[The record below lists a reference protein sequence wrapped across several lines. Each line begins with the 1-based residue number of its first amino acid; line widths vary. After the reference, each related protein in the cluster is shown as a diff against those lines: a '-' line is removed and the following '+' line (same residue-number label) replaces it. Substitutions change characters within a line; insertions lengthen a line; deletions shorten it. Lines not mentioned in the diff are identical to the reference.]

1 MPIDRTATAAMACL
15 LACTAPVEPDCL
27 LPSDTSPLPTELR
40 EASGATFTADGTL
53 WVIADSGPAVLY
65 AVSSADSIIARVQ
78 ITGARNDDWEAL
90 ASGPCGDGAE
100 CLFIGEI
107 GDNLHDA
114 AERAILR
121 VRAPTPRQTRAAAER
136 LAFRF
141 PDGPRDAEA
150 LVRLP
155 DGTILVIS
163 KGRNGPIGVYRFP
176 ATPQPGIVTLEHV
189 QDLSAGIAQVPDQV
203 TGAAASL
210 DGSII
215 VVRTYT
221 TLQRYALDRDT
232 LRAAGPP
239 VRLDAQGETQ
249 GEGIALDQA
258 GLVVLVGEG
267 ERQGTIARLRCHLG
281 PLSAGGTKGALF

>member
-1 MPIDRTATAAMACL
+1 MPIDRTATAALACL
-15 LACTAPVEPDCL
+15 LACTAPAEPDCL
-27 LPSDTSPLPTELR
+27 LPSDTSPLPIELR
-40 EASGATFTADGTL
+40 EASGTAFTADGRL

-65 AVSSADSIIARVQ
+65 AISSADSIIARVQ

-90 ASGPCGDGAE
+90 AGGECGDGTE

-114 AERAILR
+114 AERAVLR
-121 VRAPTPRQTRAAAER
+121 VRAPVPGQTHAAAER

-150 LVRLP
+150 LVALP

-176 ATPQPGIVTLEHV
+176 APPQPGIVTLEHV
-189 QDLSAGIAQVPDQV
+189 QNLSAGIAQVPDQV
-203 TGAAASL
+203 TGAAASP
-210 DGSII
+210 DGSVIM
-215 VVRTYT
+215 VRTYS
-221 TLQRYALDRDT
+221 TLQRYALEGDT
-232 LRAAGPP
+232 LRAAGAP
-239 VRLDAQGETQ
+239 VLLAALRETQ
-249 GEGIALDQA
+249 GEGIALDEA

-267 ERQGTIARLRCHLG
+267 DRQGTIARLQCHPGLA
-281 PLSAGGTKGALF
+281 STGGTKGALF